1 MAKVR
6 VSFKPDGRQ
15 TTAHSGETIMDIAH
29 HVGLLLRTECGGK
42 GSCGKCR
49 VQIEPSAGV
58 HPLTSAE
65 QSLLTTKQQQTGLRL
80 ACQAQVTGK
89 KNLTV
94 IVPTAT
100 RRLRRRIQL
109 EGFLR
114 PTRLE
119 PAVHSILL
127 RVPEIDPNESVPD
140 TERVLTI
147 LSQESRFKST
157 TQWEYP
163 LPVVT
168 KTPVA
173 VRKAR
178 GEITLII
185 RNDTQ
190 ILDIIAGD
198 ARENLY
204 GIALDIGTS
213 KLAASLF
220 SLVSG
225 ELIATAGLENPQLR
239 FGEDIMSRLSYSAV
253 SEEMRITLQ
262 NAVIEGVNTLLKS
275 LVSSGISST
284 HIYEVVVVGNT
295 VMSSLFLGLDT
306 THLAYG
312 PFVPPF
318 RGPID
323 VTASQVN
330 LALPPQSI
338 IHVLPNIAGY
348 VGADAIADILATG
361 LDKEQTPCLLIDIGT
376 NSEVIL
382 GNSERIVATSC
393 AAGPAFEGAQIE
405 QGMKAV
411 SGAIEKVN
419 FDSTSMR
426 FDLTTIDNTDPI
438 GLCGSG
444 LVDAV
449 AQLAKANL
457 ISAKGRFTK
466 QAAPFIITK
475 GKNKRITLY
484 KGSSKRGLPPITL
497 SEQDISQLLLA
508 KAAIQTGY
516 TLLLQHLQLSSQ
528 DLGHIFI
535 AGAFGTYL
543 NSENAQQ
550 IGLIPPFPLEKVSFV
565 GNAAL
570 NGAQLA
576 LLSVPQRRQASV
588 LAKKVEFVDLARH
601 PDFSKTYASSLFL

>member
-1 MAKVR
+1 
-6 VSFKPDGRQ
+6 
-15 TTAHSGETIMDIAH
+15 MDIAH
-29 HVGLLLRTECGGK
+29 RIGLPLRTECGGK
-42 GSCGKCR
+42 GTCGKCR
-49 VQIEPSAGV
+49 VLAKPSAGL

-65 QSLLTTKQQQTGLRL
+65 QSNLTTTQQQAGLRL
-80 ACQAQVTGK
+80 ACQAQVNGK

-94 IVPTAT
+94 TVPSAT
-100 RRLRRRIQL
+100 RSLRRRIQL
-109 EGFLR
+109 EGLVR
-114 PTRLE
+114 PIRLA
-119 PAVHSILL
+119 PALQSILL
-127 RVPEIDPNESVPD
+127 RVPGIDPNESVPD
-140 TERVLTI
+140 TERVLSS
-147 LSQESRFKST
+147 LSQEPRFKTT

-168 KTPVA
+168 KTPLA

-198 ARENLY
+198 ARENIY

-213 KLAASLF
+213 KLVASLY

-225 ELIATAGLENPQLR
+225 ELIATTGIENPQLQ
-239 FGEDIMSRLSYSAV
+239 FGEDIMARLSYAAV
-253 SEEMRITLQ
+253 SEETRIALQ
-262 NAVIEGVNTLLKS
+262 DVVREGINTILKA
-275 LVSSGISST
+275 LFSSGISST
-284 HIYEVVVVGNT
+284 HIYEVIVVGNT

-323 VTASQVN
+323 VTAHQLN
-330 LALPPQSI
+330 LTLPAQSI

-361 LDKEQTPCLLIDIGT
+361 LDKEHAPSLLIDIGT

-382 GNSERIVATSC
+382 GNKERILATSC

-411 SGAIEKVN
+411 SGAIERIRL
-419 FDSTSMR
+419 DPTTMT

-457 ISAKGRFTK
+457 LSAKGKFTQ
-466 QAAPFIITK
+466 QAMPLITKK
-475 GKNKRITLY
+475 GKNKWITLY
-484 KGSSKRGLPPITL
+484 NGSPKKGLPPITL
-497 SEQDISQLLLA
+497 SEHDISQMLLA

-516 TLLLQHLQLSSQ
+516 TLLLQYLQLTSQ
-528 DLGHIFI
+528 DLGHIYI

-543 NSENAQQ
+543 NSENAQH
-550 IGLIPPFPLEKVSFV
+550 IGLIPPFPLEKVSFI

-570 NGAQLA
+570 DGAQLA
-576 LLSVPQRRQASV
+576 LLSVPHRHQASV
-588 LAKKVEFVDLARH
+588 LAKTVEFVDLARH
-601 PDFSKTYASSLFL
+601 PDFSKTYAASLFL

>member
-1 MAKVR
+1 LAEVQ
-6 VSFKPDGRQ
+6 VTFEPDGRR
-15 TTAHSGETIMDIAH
+15 TSAHSGETVMDIAQR
-29 HVGLLLRTECGGK
+29 VGLPFRTECGGK
-42 GSCGKCR
+42 GTCGKCR
-49 VQIEPSAGV
+49 VRIKPSAGV
-58 HPLTSAE
+58 SPLTSAE
-65 QSLLTTKQQQTGLRL
+65 QSLLTPKQQQADLRL
-80 ACQAQVTGK
+80 ACQAQVNGK
-89 KNLTV
+89 KNLAVT
-94 IVPTAT
+94 VPTAT
-100 RRLRRRIQL
+100 RSLRRRIQL
-109 EGFLR
+109 DGLVR
-114 PTRLE
+114 PMRLK
-119 PAVHSILL
+119 PALQSILL
-127 RVPEIDPNESVPD
+127 RVPGIDPNESVPD
-140 TERVLTI
+140 TERVLTN
-147 LSQESRFKST
+147 LSQQPRFKST
-157 TQWEYP
+157 TRWEYP
-163 LPVVT
+163 LPVIT
-168 KTPVA
+168 KTPLA

-185 RNDTQ
+185 RNETQ

-198 ARENLY
+198 ARENVY

-213 KLAASLF
+213 KLVASLH

-225 ELIATAGLENPQLR
+225 ELIATEGIENPQLQ
-239 FGEDIMSRLSYSAV
+239 FGEDIMSRLSYAAV
-253 SEEMRITLQ
+253 SEETRNALQ
-262 NAVIEGVNTLLKS
+262 VAVIEGVNTILEALL
-275 LVSSGISST
+275 SSGTPSN

-323 VTASQVN
+323 VSASQVN
-330 LALPPQSI
+330 LALPAQSI

-361 LDKEQTPCLLIDIGT
+361 LDKVQIPCLLIDIGT

-382 GNSERIVATSC
+382 GNKERILATSC

-411 SGAIEKVN
+411 SGAIERVSLDPTTLS
-419 FDSTSMR
+419 FE
-426 FDLTTIDNTDPI
+426 LTTIDNTDPI

-466 QAAPFIITK
+466 QAIPFTTEK
-475 GKNKRITLY
+475 GKNKRIALY
-484 KGSSKRGLPPITL
+484 KGSPKKGLPPITL
-497 SEQDISQLLLA
+497 SEHDISQMLLA

-516 TLLLQHLQLSSQ
+516 TLLLQYQQLTSQ
-528 DLGHIFI
+528 DLGHIYI

-543 NSENAQQ
+543 NSENAQH
-550 IGLIPPFPLEKVSFV
+550 IGLIPPFPLENVSFI

-570 NGAQLA
+570 SGAQHA
-576 LLSVPQRRQASV
+576 LLSVPQRHKASV
-588 LAKKVEFVDLARH
+588 LAKSVEFVDLARH
-601 PDFSKTYASSLFL
+601 PDFSKTYAASLFL